1 MIMYNN
7 IETNKSILEK
17 MANAFVKE
25 DIKLEGLPR
34 LVRSPY
40 SNRSIVFC
48 EDESGDVHEF
58 NFIRNSNDATLT
70 TLNDFASDNDIDDDV
85 MENFNKDYGVIY
97 NDKESLEDISF
108 EITYSLKPY
117 DEQKVHELIGKE
129 DAFRALIYPDD
140 YTIKSC
146 GLIFKGKV
154 LEVEFVNKEKFIYAT
169 ILPSSTYRDYSAKE
183 VSSLSKEYGIN
194 KANEIINKPD
204 KYSLISEDGIREL
217 DDYQDG
223 DFETIADQLY
233 GDYGMFDGYET
244 FNRNDTNYV
253 LVTKKAN

>member
-1 MIMYNN
+1 MYNDV
-7 IETNKSILEK
+7 ETNKSILEK
-17 MANAFVKE
+17 MASSFVNE
-25 DIKLEGLPR
+25 DIHIDGLPYY
-34 LVRSPY
+34 VRSPY
-40 SNRSIVFC
+40 SNMSFVFYK
-48 EDESGDVHEF
+48 EDNGNIGKF
-58 NFIRNSNDATLT
+58 KFIRNSEDGTLS
-70 TLNDFASDNDIDDDV
+70 TLEDFASDNDIDDDV

-117 DEQKVHELIGKE
+117 DKQKVHELIGKE

-154 LEVEFVNKEKFIYAT
+154 LEVEFANKEKFVYAT

-183 VSSLSKEYGIN
+183 VSSLSKKYGIN

-204 KYSLISEDGIREL
+204 KYSLISEDEIREL
-217 DDYQDG
+217 DDCQDG

-253 LVTKKAN
+253 LVTKKAK